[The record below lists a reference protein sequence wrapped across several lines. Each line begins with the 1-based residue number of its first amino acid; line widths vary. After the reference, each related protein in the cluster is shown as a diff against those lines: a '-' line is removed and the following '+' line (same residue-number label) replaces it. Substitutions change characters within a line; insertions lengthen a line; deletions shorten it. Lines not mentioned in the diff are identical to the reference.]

1 MERNTLLWMLVLFF
15 GGTVLFGALRR
26 ATEDSSTGVTVL
38 VQLGA
43 LALVIAVVVLVV
55 RRLRD

>member
-1 MERNTLLWMLVLFF
+1 LNQNTVLWVLVLFF
-15 GGTVLFGALRR
+15 GGTVLFGGLRR
-26 ATEDSSTGVTVL
+26 LTEDSSTGVTIA

-55 RRLRD
+55 RRLR

>member
-1 MERNTLLWMLVLFF
+1 VLVLFF

-26 ATEDSSTGVTVL
+26 LTEDEPAEVVIL

-43 LALVIAVVVLVV
+43 LALVIAVIVVVV
-55 RRLRD
+55 RRLR